1 MKKVVVSI
9 LVAAGGLLAAVSC
22 GDDPSPTAPSP
33 VPAPGAPPAAA
44 GGGRAALLQPA
55 AHGDVRGLQPGSGG
69 DASSFNAYDFEV
81 SWDGSMLHLALI
93 EDEMRSMRE
102 ASKPHRNR
110 RITVGTCPV
119 EPHHALQSCG
129 DPIWSG
135 TRVLAGRLELPPIP
149 LASCAGWLVVSAAE
163 LSDDRYDGWRNAPCP
178 NPDGGTVGSD
188 GSGETWSEDPGTRT
202 PDRVQRTVNEAV
214 SAAGGLTPGG
224 DPVSVA
230 EVGALFEE
238 TEGTTGDDFRGASS
252 APTVATVVITDN
264 PHVEITPV
272 GAGRT
277 TIEVV
282 FLRSGASIEFDV
294 DVEPVPHLWI
304 VDPGD
309 KRYRRGE
316 TITPFSFDVRG
327 PRGSEA
333 VTVEVTVTVRGLP
346 PGLRWS
352 EGRVSGTVT
361 ADARP
366 GGYEVLVTATAGGRP
381 RDHERVFTIY
391 VARPGPPTWI
401 LLADSL
407 TQRRRDMFS
416 GVPSFQSPGP
426 GPDPYGDTGFHGG
439 SLRKR
444 DPPIRWARWY
454 YEEGSDPQ
462 WTIVQVYL
470 GDCPRCKYHVG
481 WSGPNGVG
489 IDGCY
494 VYGANWPGDS
504 MTWYAY
510 RAARGRVFTSGTK
523 AGEGRAEL
531 LDSSAPVR
539 FLDGAGNPIA
549 RVPAGYDDDPARLFT
564 MRIRRYTHKDV
575 IPLTLFQVACGMVPP
590 PRGELWE
597 HTVPAPPPAAVVPP
611 GP

>member
-1 MKKVVVSI
+1 M
-9 LVAAGGLLAAVSC
+9 
-22 GDDPSPTAPSP
+22 
-33 VPAPGAPPAAA
+33 
-44 GGGRAALLQPA
+44 Q
-55 AHGDVRGLQPGSGG
+55 
-69 DASSFNAYDFEV
+69 N
-81 SWDGSMLHLALI
+81 
-93 EDEMRSMRE
+93 
-102 ASKPHRNR
+102 
-110 RITVGTCPV
+110 
-119 EPHHALQSCG
+119 
-129 DPIWSG
+129 
-135 TRVLAGRLELPPIP
+135 
-149 LASCAGWLVVSAAE
+149 
-163 LSDDRYDGWRNAPCP
+163 
-178 NPDGGTVGSD
+178 
-188 GSGETWSEDPGTRT
+188 
-202 PDRVQRTVNEAV
+202 TVNEAV

-282 FLRSGASIEFDV
+282 FLRSGASIEFEV

-309 KRYRRGE
+309 RRYRRGE

-333 VTVEVTVTVRGLP
+333 VTVEVTVTVQGLP

-366 GGYEVLVTATAGGRP
+366 GSYEVLVTATAGGRP

-391 VARPGPPTWI
+391 VVRTGPPTWI

-407 TQRRRDMFS
+407 TQRRRFLLGGGRYS
-416 GVPSFQSPGP
+416 PESPGP
-426 GPDPYGDTGFHGG
+426 GPDPVHHERNGDP
-439 SLRKR
+439 
-444 DPPIRWARWY
+444 DAPIRWARWY
-454 YEEGSDPQ
+454 YEEGGDPQ

-470 GDCPRCKYHVG
+470 GDYPEGVRPGFTG
-481 WSGPNGVG
+481 WDYLG
-489 IDGCY
+489 GCY
-494 VYGANWPGDS
+494 VYGAPFVSSAGADR
-504 MTWYAY
+504 TWYAY
-510 RAARGRVFTSGTK
+510 RGYDGRAYSSTGGLT
-523 AGEGRAEL
+523 GGPAEL

-539 FLDGAGNPIA
+539 FLDGAENPIA

-564 MRIRRYTHKDV
+564 MRIRRFPSYDTTV
-575 IPLTLFQVACGMVPP
+575 FEVACGMVPP
-590 PRGELWE
+590 PRGDLWA
-597 HTVPAPPPAAVVPP
+597 HTVPFPPPAAIVPP